1 MKKILLSAAA
11 FAVVAVS
18 AVAVAPTTSEA
29 VPAFARQTGAACLSC
44 HFQTFPAINSFGRA
58 FKMGSFTDV
67 GDQALVEDE
76 HLSIPAVLNATFVLR
91 AQVYN
96 TSISGTPNGSGTEYN
111 IPADAVLMLA
121 GRVGTNSGAFVEFD
135 GTAANWQLINSFDVG
150 DFKVGI
156 GAHNTGFGGS
166 GVLEVSNVFGQHGGK
181 LAGKTISAIQAA
193 GFAAQTTGIGAWV
206 GSDLGYIQ
214 FSLVAPGA
222 ATATGVNVGL
232 NFGKLVRA
240 VATLDVGGFDTLIG
254 VGFVTGTAGKLNAGD
269 GLAGPASAAGTRVP
283 MNLQFVDVQL
293 QGDLGDMSLGIYG
306 DWAHAKG
313 KQAPGLVGTANFYG
327 SGLGANTIGNKFD
340 AFSIRAEL
348 KPIDR
353 FIVGIG
359 YGYQKLTQNIALVA
373 GDITVKTVHVG
384 VTYEIYQNMELNFT
398 YDSARTNAGTA
409 LAPVTFT
416 TRTTFAEVEALM

>member
-67 GDQALVEDE
+67 GDQALIEDE

-91 AQVYN
+91 AQVTN
-96 TSISGTPNGSGTEYN
+96 TSATGISSGTTYN

-135 GTAANWQLINSFDVG
+135 GGAANWQLINSFDVG

-181 LAGKTISAIQAA
+181 LNGKGISAIQAA
-193 GFAAQTTGIGAWV
+193 GFAQQTTGIGAWV

-214 FSLVAPGA
+214 FSLIAPGG
-222 ATATGVNVGL
+222 ATADNVNVGL

-254 VGFVTGTAGKLNAGD
+254 F
-269 GLAGPASAAGTRVP
+269 
-283 MNLQFVDVQL
+283 
-293 QGDLGDMSLGIYG
+293 
-306 DWAHAKG
+306 
-313 KQAPGLVGTANFYG
+313 G
-327 SGLGANTIGNKFD
+327 SVSG
-340 AFSIRAEL
+340 
-348 KPIDR
+348 
-353 FIVGIG
+353 
-359 YGYQKLTQNIALVA
+359 
-373 GDITVKTVHVG
+373 
-384 VTYEIYQNMELNFT
+384 
-398 YDSARTNAGTA
+398 
-409 LAPVTFT
+409 
-416 TRTTFAEVEALM
+416 